1 MSVFECRVDLCGQRT
16 QPGQGPVI
24 RSARPAGASATRI
37 VLGMGVSNPTVEGHG
52 EWRPLEVSQ
61 GPEGTVGSAGCAS
74 VLQKCHRGMPRR
86 DPPRWA
92 GRWAGRM
99 AAGRL
104 LPISLYAQNWPR
116 NLLMGLCQP
125 RPPQRA
131 SCQARQW
138 GPAPGRGLS
147 LPALWRVLSEYTHRH
162 RQTVNKRNASPTQPP
177 SYSSS
182 L

>member
-1 MSVFECRVDLCGQRT
+1 MANGDPWKCLRT
-16 QPGQGPVI
+16 
-24 RSARPAGASATRI
+24 
-37 VLGMGVSNPTVEGHG
+37 EGHSG
-52 EWRPLEVSQ
+52 ERLGVFSPQKVSPRDASQ
-61 GPEGTVGSAGCAS
+61 GPSLGG
-74 VLQKCHRGMPRR
+74 
-86 DPPRWA
+86 A

-104 LPISLYAQNWPR
+104 LPIPLYRKNWPR
-116 NLLMGLCQP
+116 NLLMGCAN

-162 RQTVNKRNASPTQPP
+162 RQTVNKRNASLTATQLLILALR
-177 SYSSS
+177 SV
-182 L
+182 